1 MVAGLAKY
9 LVPVGVSEFLHFL
22 QLVIWQQRKMAMQAE
37 DSQLDNCK
45 IKDVMPFNL
54 TNYSTKIKKIV
65 SNWTA

>member
-9 LVPVGVSEFLHFL
+9 LVPASVSEFLHIL

-45 IKDVMPFNL
+45 IKDVVPFNL
-54 TNYSTKIKKIV
+54 ANFSTKIKKIE
-65 SNWTA
+65 SSWTA